1 MPDEQGQPHILANV
15 IHDMTRQ
22 LHTEAELREIEER
35 FRQITNSIHQMFW
48 IMDAQT
54 RQVIYVS
61 PAYEQMS
68 GYTAEQLYTDP
79 SLFMYSTHPDDRA
92 RVEQDFQQIP
102 FRSLSVEHRIIRAD
116 GTIRW
121 VWSRAEP
128 VRDEHGTLYRLVGI
142 AEDIT
147 ERKRSEAALRES
159 EERFRQLAENIQ
171 SLFTLRDMA
180 TGQNIYISPSCEMIL
195 GISRER
201 LYRDPGAFIEAVHP
215 EDRERI
221 RQVYLQYETDVEQ
234 VIDQTGEFRIIRPD
248 GAIRWIEAR
257 AFPVY
262 DEQGAIYRIVS
273 LSEDITE
280 RKQLER
286 ELALREQRLNAF
298 FTAASAGLVL
308 FDEHLRYVRI
318 NETAARMTG
327 HHKLEDYPGK
337 TMFDML
343 PDMAATLEPIYQQVL
358 DSGEPVL
365 SSEVEGETPGQP
377 GVLRAWQLSVFPIP
391 GSNGKPTG
399 VGAIFVEITER
410 KQAEEALQRAHDELE
425 QRVAERT
432 AELSHTNELLR
443 QENMERIRI
452 EAALEEQR
460 ASLARQVAEQTADLK
475 LVNMQL
481 ARAARLKDEFLAN
494 MSHEL
499 RTPLNVVLG
508 LSEALLEG
516 VYGLLSDRQRSA
528 LHNIESSGRHLLDMI
543 NDILDL
549 AKIGAG
555 KLELD
560 IDIASIEAVCQA
572 SLRLIRHSAS
582 KKRISVSENIDP
594 AATILHVDQRR
605 LKQILVNL
613 LSNAVKFT
621 PEGGQVGLDVYG
633 DRESQSI
640 HFSVWDTGMGVAQE
654 DMEKLFQPFV
664 QLDSSLTK
672 QHEGTGLGLA
682 LVAQLVE
689 MHGGSLSVTSEV
701 GTGSRFTVLL
711 PWHDWYDPEE
721 KNAEMLQTAPSESPV
736 SVFSTLQHVLVIEDS
751 PTAADQLTRY
761 LSELGVRASVI
772 DHGTQAVQKA
782 MALLPDVIILD
793 ILLPDM
799 SGWKVLKAL
808 RAEPQTRDIPI
819 LIISVLDERER
830 DAAAEADAYL
840 VKPISRAQL
849 HGALF
854 SILPRDQRHQAAQ
867 TTAKSPGE
875 VYTSMPLVLLVE
887 DNEDNIEM
895 LSQYLRAKH
904 YRCELAR
911 NGMDA
916 IKQAT
921 MLHPHLILMDIQMP
935 GMDGLEAIRHIRNHP
950 ELADVPII
958 ALTALAM
965 PGDRERC
972 LEAGANAY
980 ISKPI
985 SLKYLLY
992 LVETH
997 CQNRR
1002 HT

>member
-1 MPDEQGQPHILANV
+1 
-15 IHDMTRQ
+15 
-22 LHTEAELREIEER
+22 
-35 FRQITNSIHQMFW
+35 
-48 IMDAQT
+48 
-54 RQVIYVS
+54 
-61 PAYEQMS
+61 MS
-68 GYTAEQLYTDP
+68 GYTPEQLYADP
-79 SLFMYSTHPDDRA
+79 SLFMHSTHPDDRE
-92 RVEQDFQQIP
+92 RVEHDFQQIHHCH
-102 FRSLSVEHRIIRAD
+102 LSVEHRIVRPD

-121 VWSRAEP
+121 VWSRAQP
-128 VRDEHGTLYRLVGI
+128 VYDEHGKLYRLAGI

-171 SLFTLRDMA
+171 SMFTLRDVA
-180 TGQNIYISPSCEMIL
+180 TGQIIYISPSCETLL

-201 LYRDPGAFIEAVHP
+201 LYQEPASFIEAVYP

-221 RQVYLQYETDVEQ
+221 WQAYLQYETAAEQ
-234 VIDQTGEFRIIRPD
+234 IIDQTGEFRIIRPD

-257 AFPVY
+257 TFPVY
-262 DEQGAIYRIVS
+262 DDQGSIYRIVS

-286 ELALREQRLNAF
+286 ELALREQRLNSF
-298 FTAASAGLVL
+298 FTAASAGLAL
-308 FDEHLRYVRI
+308 FDERLHYVRV
-318 NETAARMTG
+318 NETAARMIG
-327 HHKLEDYPGK
+327 HHQLEDYPGK
-337 TMFDML
+337 TISDML
-343 PDMAATLEPIYQQVL
+343 PAMAATLLPIYQRVL

-365 SSEVEGETPGQP
+365 SSEVEGQTPGQP
-377 GVLRAWQLSVFPIP
+377 GVLRTWQLSVFPIP
-391 GSNGKPTG
+391 GSNGKPAG

-410 KQAEEALQRAHDELE
+410 KQAEEALQRAYDELE

-432 AELSHTNELLR
+432 AELSRTNELLR

-481 ARAARLKDEFLAN
+481 ARTARLKDEFLAN

-516 VYGLLSDRQRSA
+516 VYGLVGDRQRAA
-528 LHNIESSGRHLLDMI
+528 LHNIEESGRHLLEMI

-555 KLELD
+555 KLELE

-621 PEGGQVGLDVYG
+621 AEGGQVGLDVYG
-633 DRESQSI
+633 DQERQSI
-640 HFSVWDTGMGVAQE
+640 HFSVWDTGVGIAQG
-654 DMEKLFQPFV
+654 DMDKLFQPFV
-664 QLDSSLTK
+664 QLDSSLAK
-672 QHEGTGLGLA
+672 QYEGTGLGLA
-682 LVAQLVE
+682 LVSQLVE
-689 MHGGSLSVTSEV
+689 MHGGSVSVTSEV
-701 GTGSRFTVLL
+701 GVGSRFTVSL
-711 PWHDWYDPEE
+711 PWHEDIHIGGST
-721 KNAEMLQTAPSESPV
+721 EMPQPAAAADRPTSTIP
-736 SVFSTLQHVLVIEDS
+736 TLQRALVIEDS

-761 LSELGVRASVI
+761 LSELGA
-772 DHGTQAVQKA
+772 QATVVEQGAQALQKA
-782 MALLPDVIILD
+782 IVLLPDVIILD

-808 RAEPQTRDIPI
+808 KAEPQTRDIPV
-819 LIISVLDERER
+819 LIISVLDERAR
-830 DAAAEADAYL
+830 DTVADAAAYL
-840 VKPISRAQL
+840 VKPISRAQFY
-849 HGALF
+849 GTLF
-854 SILPRDQRHQAAQ
+854 SILPQDQPQPTAPAAVE
-867 TTAKSPGE
+867 SPAE
-875 VYTSMPLVLLVE
+875 AHATMPQILLVE

-895 LSQYLRAKH
+895 LSQYLRARQ
-904 YRCELAR
+904 YRCDVAR
-911 NGMDA
+911 NGIDA
-916 IKQAT
+916 VQQAKE
-921 MLHPHLILMDIQMP
+921 LRPDVILMDIQMP
-935 GMDGLEAIRHIRNHP
+935 GMDGIEATRRIRSQH

-972 LEAGANAY
+972 LEAGADDY
-980 ISKPI
+980 MSKPI
-985 SLKYLLY
+985 SLKHLLHLIELY
-992 LVETH
+992 YKA
-997 CQNRR
+997 RR
-1002 HT
+1002 HR